1 MSSWAFH
8 GSNFVTRNS
17 CSSSSSSSGSG
28 SCCNSSGEFCVGGVC
43 EGGKGFG
50 FGVLTT
56 RVVGRLSSMTQCGI
70 LVYWVRAP
78 RWVIESCMGAS
89 F

>member
-1 MSSWAFH
+1 VVVVVVVIVVES
-8 GSNFVTRNS
+8 FVWVVYVRR
-17 CSSSSSSSGSG
+17 
-28 SCCNSSGEFCVGGVC
+28 
-43 EGGKGFG
+43 GKGFG

-78 RWVIESCMGAS
+78 R
-89 F
+89 

>member
-1 MSSWAFH
+1 
-8 GSNFVTRNS
+8 
-17 CSSSSSSSGSG
+17 
-28 SCCNSSGEFCVGGVC
+28 
-43 EGGKGFG
+43 
-50 FGVLTT
+50 
-56 RVVGRLSSMTQCGI
+56 VGRLSSMTQCGI